1 MKGLISF
8 FAVTAIVLTISATAF
23 AATSNVKVSG
33 DEKSTSV
40 TFSYST
46 DSQTTAEQSIKN
58 LMTNLKNLTSEN
70 SITQEITVLSE
81 SADLEPVTFSL
92 RLEAA
97 PQATAKTG
105 PVQATATPG
114 AKIYTAFD
122 YYNITVSD
130 EQGNLLYS
138 DNDSKQN
145 NIGTTYKD
153 IPLSVLNNN
162 GKSSD
167 TEKYVITVSVNKEA
181 SDKAS
186 AAGKL
191 DWKLVADGYSKVSVT
206 SSTPT
211 AAATATPVVSASA
224 TASAATEAPTAAAV
238 SEAPKATEK
247 TRTNGELSAGT
258 YKVGE
263 DIAAGRYRLTGDGS
277 VKVYNPDGSLRTNI
291 KLTTEDNSTT
301 AVKSYVLN
309 LSDGNTVEVSGKIA
323 YEPYSPSKATA
334 APSRAS
340 ASPKATAKMAAVKST
355 VKPSASPSATAKK
368 NPKTGDVV
376 PIAVVSGIGL
386 ASFAAIAMIE
396 FNKKRRGQ

>member
-8 FAVTAIVLTISATAF
+8 FAVTAIALTISATAF

-33 DEKSTSV
+33 DEKSTPVS
-40 TFSYST
+40 FSYST
-46 DSQTTAEQSIKN
+46 DSQTTADQSIKS

-92 RLEAA
+92 RLESA

-105 PVQATATPG
+105 PVQATATPS
-114 AKIYTAFD
+114 AKAYTAFD
-122 YYNITVSD
+122 YYNIMVSD

-138 DNDSKQN
+138 DNDSKQSN
-145 NIGTTYKD
+145 TGTTYKD

-191 DWKLVADGYSKVSVT
+191 DWRLVADGYSKVSVT
-206 SSTPT
+206 SPTPT
-211 AAATATPVVSASA
+211 AAATATPAVSASA

-238 SEAPKATEK
+238 SETPKATEK

-263 DIAAGRYRLTGDGS
+263 DIAAGRYKLTGEGS

-334 APSRAS
+334 VPNRAS
-340 ASPKATAKMAAVKST
+340 ASPKATAKTATAKST
-355 VKPSASPSATAKK
+355 VKPSASPAASKK
-368 NPKTGDVV
+368 NPKTGDAV

-396 FNKKRRGQ
+396 LKKKRHGQ